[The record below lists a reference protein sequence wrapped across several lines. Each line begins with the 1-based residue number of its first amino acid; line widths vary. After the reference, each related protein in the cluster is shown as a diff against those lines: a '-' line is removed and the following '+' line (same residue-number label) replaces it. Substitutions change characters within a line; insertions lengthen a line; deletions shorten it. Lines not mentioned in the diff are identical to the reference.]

1 MRAIIIQIVIV
12 SPNPDT
18 IVFAG
23 KDPPGNWRSR
33 GRMIFTKM
41 QLQCLQ
47 DLMRLSPE
55 RRDAALRT
63 AMQSQSKPPKKKKE
77 EAPADFF
84 RRWRG
89 RDEDSSSHF
98 TEESDMNSS
107 VAESAGSIASSSKGG
122 KKKRKRRKKTLIINV
137 AKKVCQKY
145 LNASKI
151 WKHLYGK
158 NGRVLDHKLEPVLDQ
173 VGKDPRLTARE
184 KGCIIS
190 NRDLLMKEIK
200 KTLANNRRYR
210 IKKKEIGKPMQEAC
224 RSNFI
229 DLTVDNDSDN
239 DSQTCTIP
247 PSPPSKRVKEEPA
260 QDQPDPASKHTPNG
274 KSPRHDSKRTPPTRK
289 SPRRVVQEQ
298 QDQPDNEASSKEE
311 PAQDQP
317 VPASKR
323 TPTRR
328 NPRRASKHTPNGKS
342 PRRAPKDVSRKRN
355 REVEDSST
363 RTVPR
368 RKSSRRSRNED
379 TRTDTTEK
387 PHLSKELKTYIQ
399 GCGKQAVIDS
409 KNKNKVS
416 TTSTVTPRI
425 KSKQEKAKRFKEK
438 IKSLKN
444 KKTSSRGKKP
454 TGKWKVGTKMAR
466 FFGEGKK
473 KKLFIGQVT
482 KVVGK
487 NYHVLYEDGDEEDL
501 DKDELQYAVEL
512 YEHEQENE

>member
-1 MRAIIIQIVIV
+1 M
-12 SPNPDT
+12 
-18 IVFAG
+18 
-23 KDPPGNWRSR
+23 
-33 GRMIFTKM
+33 
-41 QLQCLQ
+41 
-47 DLMRLSPE
+47 
-55 RRDAALRT
+55 
-63 AMQSQSKPPKKKKE
+63 
-77 EAPADFF
+77 
-84 RRWRG
+84 
-89 RDEDSSSHF
+89 
-98 TEESDMNSS
+98 
-107 VAESAGSIASSSKGG
+107 
-122 KKKRKRRKKTLIINV
+122 
-137 AKKVCQKY
+137 
-145 LNASKI
+145 
-151 WKHLYGK
+151 
-158 NGRVLDHKLEPVLDQ
+158 LDHKLEPVLDQ

-190 NRDLLMKEIK
+190 NRDLIMKEIK

-274 KSPRHDSKRTPPTRK
+274 KSPRRDSKRTPPTRK

-409 KNKNKVS
+409 KNKNKNKVS
-416 TTSTVTPRI
+416 TTITVTPRI